1 MRTPTKPRN
10 IRRSVALPPQL
21 VEDALSNAPE
31 EVRGNFNQ
39 LVILSLQQYIA
50 NQKAAAFERAM
61 IEMAADPA
69 IRAEC
74 TVIAE
79 EFKPTEMDGL

>member
-1 MRTPTKPRN
+1 MPSATKPRS

-21 VEDALSNAPE
+21 VAEALSNAPE
-31 EVRGNFNQ
+31 EIQGNFNR

-50 NQKAAAFERAM
+50 NQKALAFEREM
-61 IEMAADPA
+61 IEMAADPS

-74 TVIAE
+74 IAIAE
-79 EFKPTEMDGL
+79 EFMPTEMDGL